1 MLDVSVTARE
11 NHGAVERIRLLHV
24 EDDALLVANVGRALR
39 NEGFDVDAASDA
51 AEALALVERRE
62 YPLALLDWR
71 LPGSVDGLEFAR
83 WLRVRSPG
91 TGILML
97 SGVASME
104 TRRRAL
110 EEVCDDCL
118 VKPCDLGELLA
129 RLRALRRRTT
139 RMTSPI
145 ISWGPFRVDLIGNR
159 VWIEDR
165 EIEKLQPL
173 QTRFLA
179 YMVSNAG
186 RICTHGELNEMV
198 FGGSQRAGSTSRAR
212 VISVLR
218 ARCGRH
224 AGLIVTADGVGYGV
238 GAR

>member
-1 MLDVSVTARE
+1 MFDVSVTARE
-11 NHGAVERIRLLHV
+11 NHGVVGRVRLLHV
-24 EDDALLVANVGRALR
+24 EDDALLVANMGRALR
-39 NEGFDVDAASDA
+39 SEGFDVDAASDA
-51 AEALALVERRE
+51 ATALALVERRE
-62 YPLALLDWR
+62 YTLALLDWR
-71 LPGSVDGLEFAR
+71 LPGSIDGLEFAR
-83 WLRVRSPG
+83 WLRVRSPV

-97 SGVASME
+97 SGVASVE

-118 VKPCDLGELLA
+118 VKPCDFGELLA

-159 VWIEDR
+159 VWIGDC
-165 EIEKLQPL
+165 EIEQLQPL
-173 QTRFLA
+173 QTRFFA

-198 FGGSQRAGSTSRAR
+198 FGGGQPAAQVGRASF
-212 VISVLR
+212 
-218 ARCGRH
+218 RCYEP
-224 AGLIVTADGVGYGV
+224 VADGTRVSS
-238 GAR
+238 